1 VVGHLAYKILKEGFE
16 DSVRTRLGVK
26 KSELP
31 DEDIRNRFIADLA
44 ETVVIKRVPD
54 YDKITDEKDLMF
66 LESAINYYICYL
78 LAPTMP
84 NKIKY
89 KVSTIEVKW
98 EKLKT
103 DWEKRAEEFLALY
116 EEALS
121 QIETVNVVIPQ
132 SDIFRIAKLIG
143 SGE

>member
-1 VVGHLAYKILKEGFE
+1 MYKILQEGFE

-26 KSELP
+26 KSELL
-31 DEDIRNRFIADLA
+31 DEDIRDKFIAGLA

-54 YDKITDEKDLMF
+54 YESITDEKDQMF
-66 LESAINYYICYL
+66 LESAVNYYICYL

-121 QIETVNVVIPQ
+121 QIETVDVVTVQ
-132 SDIFRIAKLIG
+132 SEIFAIAKMTRG
-143 SGE
+143 GE

>member
-1 VVGHLAYKILKEGFE
+1 MYKILEEGFE
-16 DSVRTRLGVK
+16 DSVRTRMGVK
-26 KSELP
+26 KSELT
-31 DEDIRNRFIADLA
+31 DEDIRDRFIAELA
-44 ETVVIKRVPD
+44 ETVAIKRVPE
-54 YDKITDEKDLMF
+54 YDKITDEKDLIF
-66 LESAINYYICYL
+66 LESAVNYYICYL
-78 LAPTMP
+78 LAPAMP

-121 QIETVNVVIPQ
+121 QIKSVNVVTTQ
-132 SDIFRIAKLIG
+132 SEIFHIAKMTRG
-143 SGE
+143 GE

>member
-1 VVGHLAYKILKEGFE
+1 MYKILKDGFE
-16 DSVRTRLGVK
+16 RSVRTRMGVK
-26 KSELP
+26 ESELP
-31 DEDIRNRFIADLA
+31 DEDINDKFIAGLA
-44 ETVVIKRVPD
+44 ETVTIKRVPD
-54 YDKITDEKDLMF
+54 YEKITDEKDLMF
-66 LESAINYYICYL
+66 LESAVIYYTCYL

-103 DWEKRAEEFLALY
+103 DWEKRAEEFLILY

-121 QIETVNVVIPQ
+121 QIETVSVVTTQ
-132 SDIFRIAKLIG
+132 SEIFKIAKMTRG
-143 SGE
+143 GE

>member
-1 VVGHLAYKILKEGFE
+1 MGWVYKILQEGFE
-16 DSVRTRLGVK
+16 DSVRTRMGVK

-31 DEDIRNRFIADLA
+31 DGDIRDKFIAELA
-44 ETVVIKRVPD
+44 ETVTIKRVPE
-54 YDKITDEKDLMF
+54 YEKIADEKDLMF

-121 QIETVNVVIPQ
+121 QIESVNVLTIQ
-132 SDIFRIAKLIG
+132 SEIFHIAKMTR
-143 SGE
+143 GEE

>member
-1 VVGHLAYKILKEGFE
+1 MYKILKDGFE
-16 DSVRTRLGVK
+16 KSVRTRMGVK
-26 KSELP
+26 ESELP
-31 DEDIRNRFIADLA
+31 DEDINDKFIAGLA
-44 ETVVIKRVPD
+44 ETVTIKRVPD
-54 YDKITDEKDLMF
+54 YEKITDEKDLMF
-66 LESAINYYICYL
+66 LESAVIYYTCYL

-103 DWEKRAEEFLALY
+103 DWEKRAEEFLISY

-121 QIETVNVVIPQ
+121 QIETVSVVTTQ
-132 SDIFRIAKLIG
+132 SEIFRIAKMTRG
-143 SGE
+143 GE

>member
-1 VVGHLAYKILKEGFE
+1 MYKILQEGFE
-16 DSVRTRLGVK
+16 DSVRTRMGVK
-26 KSELP
+26 KSELT
-31 DEDIRNRFIADLA
+31 DTDIRDKFIAELA
-44 ETVVIKRVPD
+44 ETVTIKRVPE
-54 YDKITDEKDLMF
+54 YGKIVDEKDLMF

-84 NKIKY
+84 KY

-121 QIETVNVVIPQ
+121 QIESVNVLTVQ
-132 SDIFRIAKLIG
+132 SEIFHIAKMTRG
-143 SGE
+143 GE